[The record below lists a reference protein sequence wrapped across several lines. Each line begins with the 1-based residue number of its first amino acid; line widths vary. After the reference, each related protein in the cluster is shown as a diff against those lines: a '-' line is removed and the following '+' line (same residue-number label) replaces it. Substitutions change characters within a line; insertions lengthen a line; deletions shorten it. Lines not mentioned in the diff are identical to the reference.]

1 MEPADNQ
8 QVVESVPK
16 GGESHQSCS
25 CSPPSGTEG
34 ESCLLSAGSIPF
46 GHSTSGYSHSPPSGT
61 AGCYLQNF
69 SNLSLKT
76 DLLLNSGAKIQKKS
90 HSVKSLRAAL
100 RAAFRAASPNK
111 PILTAK
117 KRYVKFTQCFN
128 QPQISLTS
136 ILNDAPFGFKQA

>member
-1 MEPADNQ
+1 MPWAR
-8 QVVESVPK
+8 SFWAFSPYL
-16 GGESHQSCS
+16 SHMRK
-25 CSPPSGTEG
+25 
-34 ESCLLSAGSIPF
+34 
-46 GHSTSGYSHSPPSGT
+46 
-61 AGCYLQNF
+61 F

-90 HSVKSLRAAL
+90 LPVKSLRAAL

-136 ILNDAPFGFKQA
+136 ILNDAPPGFKQASFRQEDVSLYSF